1 MPAVHVRGS
10 FAFWQRGLPPHRIY
24 PALSARMPAAVFQG
38 FEGGGGLRAR
48 GAAKA
53 GARAQCLVIEL
64 GAVHELQTSCPAAN
78 PYLVAELGGQQ
89 LLCQPLLGCEGP
101 RAAFNQRFVVFLG
114 AHAPPDGAKLR
125 LRVMHKQVETPHGE
139 RQSVGGP
146 PHIGSELAAELDE
159 QLDRALSAA
168 QAALRADWEAAREAK
183 RASTGGTFSSLMSLL
198 GFGGGSSA
206 GAHEAGEA
214 EAERPPPAPAD
225 LLLGE
230 GEIELA
236 LALRQGGAAEVRVQ
250 LTQPVAELLRQR
262 MLAEQLTSLFAPW
275 AAAATAAEV
284 HDLVPAGGDGD
295 GDDDGEADADA
306 DTTERAAGWA
316 HKVLATVQ
324 ADLAAVKVPVGEARL
339 SLSLFEW
346 DERSLHVA
354 QQKAVA
360 YSQYAHMYMC
370 ARVSRCLPRPAALRR
385 RPRAA
390 LRARTMATPTR
401 TLLTKSTPSWRYA
414 HDVYITCTCD
424 AHAVHMRCTC
434 GAHAM
439 HMRCSCDAHAM
450 HMRCTCDA
458 HAMLMRCT
466 CNAHAMH
473 MRCSCDAHAM
483 HMRCTC
489 DLLVAAVPLGDCGAR
504 CGRAAGGRARAGV
517 PARGEPEGAA
527 GGALQGD
534 GRAGR
539 GEAGR
544 ARPRTQARLRAAP

>member
-1 MPAVHVRGS
+1 MARFEPAEREAADEWSYALVDMPAVHVRGS

-24 PALSARMPAAVFQG
+24 PALSARMPAALFQAAASP
-38 FEGGGGLRAR
+38 GGGGGSLRSRA
-48 GAAKA
+48 AAKA

-89 LLCQPLLGCEGP
+89 LLCQPLLRCQGP

-114 AHAPPDGAKLR
+114 VHAPPEGAKLR

-159 QLDRALSAA
+159 QLGRALSAA

-198 GFGGGSSA
+198 GFGSGSSA

-214 EAERPPPAPAD
+214 WAERPPPAPAD

-236 LALRQGGAAEVRVQ
+236 AALRQGGAAEVRVQ

-262 MLAEQLTSLFAPW
+262 MVAEQLTSLFAPW
-275 AAAATAAEV
+275 AAAATAAEA
-284 HDLVPAGGDGD
+284 HDLVPAGGVDSDDGD
-295 GDDDGEADADA
+295 ADADA
-306 DTTERAAGWA
+306 DADANANANATERAAGWA

-324 ADLAAVKVPVGEARL
+324 ADLVTVKVPVGEVRL

-354 QQKAVA
+354 QQVPACA
-360 YSQYAHMYMC
+360 CAC
-370 ARVSRCLPRPAALRR
+370 ARA
-385 RPRAA
+385 
-390 LRARTMATPTR
+390 
-401 TLLTKSTPSWRYA
+401 
-414 HDVYITCTCD
+414 CT
-424 AHAVHMRCTC
+424 
-434 GAHAM
+434 
-439 HMRCSCDAHAM
+439 
-450 HMRCTCDA
+450 
-458 HAMLMRCT
+458 
-466 CNAHAMH
+466 
-473 MRCSCDAHAM
+473 
-483 HMRCTC
+483 
-489 DLLVAAVPLGDCGAR
+489 
-504 CGRAAGGRARAGV
+504 
-517 PARGEPEGAA
+517 
-527 GGALQGD
+527 
-534 GRAGR
+534 
-539 GEAGR
+539 
-544 ARPRTQARLRAAP
+544 

>member
-1 MPAVHVRGS
+1 MLDEVQAVRRSRGMPAASEEEEEARPLDAEEWRQVLVALGWVDEMADDGIMQREARRAEKLLHEARLARRHGQTRRPGSGKADPPRPEAPSRLRTAAFWAPVQSRSRFVSRSAAVEPYRGARRHTRRARCVCTPQAQPIARFEPAEREAADEWSYALLDMPAVHVRGS

-38 FEGGGGLRAR
+38 SEGGGSLRAR

-198 GFGGGSSA
+198 GFGSGSSA

-214 EAERPPPAPAD
+214 WAERPPPAPAD

-275 AAAATAAEV
+275 AAAATAAEA
-284 HDLVPAGGDGD
+284 HDLVPAGGVDSDDGD
-295 GDDDGEADADA
+295 ADADA
-306 DTTERAAGWA
+306 DADANANANATERAAGWA

-324 ADLAAVKVPVGEARL
+324 ADLVTVKVPVGEVRL

-354 QQKAVA
+354 QQVPACA
-360 YSQYAHMYMC
+360 CAC
-370 ARVSRCLPRPAALRR
+370 ARA
-385 RPRAA
+385 
-390 LRARTMATPTR
+390 
-401 TLLTKSTPSWRYA
+401 
-414 HDVYITCTCD
+414 CT
-424 AHAVHMRCTC
+424 
-434 GAHAM
+434 
-439 HMRCSCDAHAM
+439 
-450 HMRCTCDA
+450 
-458 HAMLMRCT
+458 
-466 CNAHAMH
+466 
-473 MRCSCDAHAM
+473 
-483 HMRCTC
+483 
-489 DLLVAAVPLGDCGAR
+489 
-504 CGRAAGGRARAGV
+504 
-517 PARGEPEGAA
+517 
-527 GGALQGD
+527 
-534 GRAGR
+534 
-539 GEAGR
+539 
-544 ARPRTQARLRAAP
+544 